1 MARSRPSTPVSELE
15 PKPTIDDR
23 DLSPRERHGS
33 RGAGPRPGEDR
44 ADELRR
50 KGAFYDGEHVEV
62 VSAFTTGVSEDGTIE
77 GEAEIRPTDYS
88 ETTPVPYSELE
99 LPSDG
104 VMRSLAREDTTR
116 VPAYYEAEIDARER
130 IAEDC
135 PVDVYCSSAN
145 RFWGWKY
152 KLVSYYKAA
161 ERISD
166 SGGEIIVDSGV
177 NRWGSPDDVLAA
189 AAEVDADYVMAT
201 DVTGMEDPTNDYHNP
216 AMPNVDDAPGRNE
229 FTDRRTEASGVFD
242 AALEGIEMFMERA
255 RELGIEDRVI
265 LPIQPPYT
273 DFLDACAERGW
284 LDEVGYVAV
293 GGLLTIN
300 DVADRIDALRE
311 VRSYLGDGFRIHAL
325 APGRDAEMIDALRE
339 NPSLVDSLDNSTPE
353 QAPANDKLPGASGT
367 QTRHQ
372 FPRGEGTSV
381 LRGVAAAMIA
391 LETAQ
396 MLSGKCD
403 PVETWPD
410 RYGETVTPGD
420 DDQAK
425 IEDWAA
431 N

>member
-1 MARSRPSTPVSELE
+1 MARSHTSTPVSELE
-15 PKPTIDDR
+15 PKAHVDDR
-23 DLSPRERHGS
+23 ELSPWERHGT
-33 RGAGPRPGEDR
+33 RGAGARLGEDR
-44 ADELRR
+44 AGELRR
-50 KGAFYDGEHVEV
+50 KGAFYEGNHVEV
-62 VSAFTTGVSEDGTIE
+62 VAAVTTGVSSDGTIE

-88 ETTPVPYSELE
+88 ETVTVRYGDLE
-99 LPSDG
+99 LPSDAA
-104 VMRSLAREDTTR
+104 MRSLNREDTTR

-130 IAEDC
+130 VAEDC

-152 KLVSYYKAA
+152 KLVSYYNAA

-189 AAEVDADYVMAT
+189 AAKVDADYVVAT
-201 DVTGMEDPTNDYHNP
+201 DVTGMEVPAKDYHNP
-216 AMPNVDDAPGRNE
+216 AMPGVDAGE
-229 FTDRRTEASGVFD
+229 SSKFTDRRGDAGGVFN
-242 AALEGIEMFMERA
+242 AALEGIRRFMERA

-265 LPIQPPYT
+265 LPIQPPYI

-284 LDEVGYVAV
+284 LDEVSYVAV
-293 GGLLTIN
+293 GGLLTID

-311 VRSYLGDGFRIHAL
+311 VRSYLGDDFRIHAL

-372 FPRGEGTSV
+372 FPRGDDTSV

-410 RYGETVTPGD
+410 RYDEPVRPSD
-420 DDQAK
+420 DSQAQ

-431 N
+431 D